1 MCVCVCVCVC
11 ARVCVPAS
19 FTVLHRLAG
28 RLCEDDA
35 LQLSE
40 LQDLLIVNH
49 DSDIRHHVV
58 GQISR
63 QDFAI

>member
-1 MCVCVCVCVC
+1 MC
-11 ARVCVPAS
+11 ARACAVPAS
-19 FTVLHRLAG
+19 LAVLHSLAG

-40 LQDLLIVNH
+40 LQDLQVVSH
-49 DSDIRHHVV
+49 DSDIRHHIV

-63 QDFAI
+63 QDLTI

>member
-1 MCVCVCVCVC
+1 MCVRVCV
-11 ARVCVPAS
+11 RVPAS
-19 FTVLHRLAG
+19 FAVLHRLAG

-35 LQLSE
+35 LQLPE

-49 DSDIRHHVV
+49 NSNIRYHVV

-63 QDFAI
+63 QDFAT